1 MRAFCAG
8 EYSSCKSAPESL
20 GFDDLSPQAAPLTYR
35 GLNFTASSNG
45 QLFAQELYGL
55 PGTILLVSFS
65 PNFDDQGNLTAVSD
79 GSVSIMDSGTAAGGA
94 FNAISISLETFDS
107 VNFFNV
113 SGVQNGTVNP
123 FCQQSFSLD
132 AASTSASLLKV
143 SLGVNGGACVADDLF
158 ISTQFKSDLYG
169 TVAVV
174 IDNFVV
180 CKANELSGL
189 LP

>member
-1 MRAFCAG
+1 MHVDRSPARCTCAGAARCTAWQRTSIYMRAFCAG

-65 PNFDDQGNLTAVSD
+65 PNFDDQGKLTAVSD

-107 VNFFNV
+107 VNFLTSTEYKMEQSTLFASNHFHLSLSGVNV
-113 SGVQNGTVNP
+113 SFLAESESRCKWWGV
-123 FCQQSFSLD
+123 C
-132 AASTSASLLKV
+132 
-143 SLGVNGGACVADDLF
+143 GGWLVYLHP
-158 ISTQFKSDLYG
+158 I
-169 TVAVV
+169 
-174 IDNFVV
+174 
-180 CKANELSGL
+180 
-189 LP
+189 